1 MAEHHN
7 YDLPN
12 DASKNFSFFLESQK
26 VMTIFRNAAKR

>member
-12 DASKNFSFFLESQK
+12 NASKKIQFFLESQK
-26 VMTIFRNAAKR
+26 VMTIF